1 MTHAKKAIIIV
12 IVGFFLG
19 RYIFMSDMFSLND
32 MPKVLSNEEQ
42 GTVEQPC
49 VHQAKRVSL
58 DNKGQLKI
66 AIWNIYKQQKTNWL
80 TQLKQL
86 VDENNLVLLQ
96 EAKLSN
102 ALLRY
107 LSTSSSFYFM
117 AEAFRMGRSS
127 VGVMTISDAMSLN
140 TCALL
145 SAEPWI
151 RFPKSTLISEYLLSN
166 NQTLLVVNLH
176 GINFDWR
183 LIHYKEQF
191 NAISD
196 AFNNHEGPAILAG
209 DFNTWRLERQ
219 LIVKEFAQ
227 RWGLK
232 EAMYNT
238 DERVAV
244 FNFPL
249 DHLYFRGL
257 SLVRADAFNT
267 QASDH
272 SPIIAMFHL
281 NSTQ

>member
-1 MTHAKKAIIIV
+1 MTQQKKTIIIV
-12 IVGFFLG
+12 IFGFFLIS
-19 RYIFMSDMFSLND
+19 YLVMSDMFSLNG
-32 MPKVLSNEEQ
+32 MPKVLSNEEH

-49 VHQAKRVSL
+49 VYQNKTRYL
-58 DNKGQLKI
+58 DHKGQLSI
-66 AIWNIYKQQKTNWL
+66 AIWNIYKQQKPHWL
-80 TQLKQL
+80 SQLNQL
-86 VDENNLVLLQ
+86 VTENNLILLQ

-127 VGVMTISDAMSLN
+127 VGVMTISDTMSLS

-196 AFNNHEGPAILAG
+196 AFENHEGPAILAG

-219 LIVKEFAQ
+219 LIVKAFAK

-232 EAMYNT
+232 EAKY
-238 DERVAV
+238 DIDQRVAV

-257 SLVRADAFNT
+257 SLKRADSLQT

-281 NSTQ
+281 K

>member
-1 MTHAKKAIIIV
+1 MTQHKKIMAIAV
-12 IVGFFLG
+12 VGFFWVS
-19 RYIFMSDMFSLND
+19 YFVMSYVFSLNG
-32 MPKVLSNEEQ
+32 MPKVLSNEES
-42 GTVEQPC
+42 GVVEQPC
-49 VHQAKRVSL
+49 LYQTNGASI
-58 DNKGQLKI
+58 DQSGQLSI
-66 AIWNIYKQQKTNWL
+66 AVWNIYKQQKSNWL
-80 TQLKQL
+80 IELKQM
-86 VDENNLVLLQ
+86 VSTNHLVLLQ
-96 EAKLSN
+96 EAKLSS
-102 ALLRY
+102 ALLQF
-107 LSTSSSFYFM
+107 LSASSSFYFM

-127 VGVMTISDAMSLN
+127 VGVMTISDTMSLR

-151 RFPKSTLISEYLLSN
+151 RFPKSTLISEFLLSN

-196 AFNNHEGPAILAG
+196 AFERHDGPAILAG

-227 RWGLK
+227 KWGLT
-232 EAMYNT
+232 EAVF
-238 DERVAV
+238 DVDQRVAV

-249 DHLYFRGL
+249 DHLFFKEMK
-257 SLVRADAFNT
+257 LVHADAFHT

-272 SPIIAMFHL
+272 SPILARFHL
-281 NSTQ
+281 NTVE